1 MSVEE
6 KIIDIIK
13 SATDLENIDLDSNL
27 MDDLEL
33 SSLEIFTMFSD
44 IEDAFEIKI
53 PTEEIET
60 ISSIEDIVRIVEGK
74 IEE

>member
-13 SATDLENIDLDSNL
+13 CATDLENIDLDSNL

>member
-1 MSVEE
+1 MSVKE

-13 SATDLENIDLDSNL
+13 NATDIEHIEMDSNL

-44 IEDAFEIKI
+44 IEDEFGIKI
-53 PTEEIET
+53 PTDEIET
-60 ISSIEDIVRIVEGK
+60 ISSIEDIVRIVEEKVG
-74 IEE
+74 

>member
-1 MSVEE
+1 MSDKE

-13 SATDLENIDLDSNL
+13 NATDIENIEMDSNL

-44 IEDAFEIKI
+44 IEDEFGIKI
-53 PTEEIET
+53 PTDEIET
-60 ISSIEDIVRIVEGK
+60 ISSIEDIVRIVEEKVG
-74 IEE
+74 

>member
-1 MSVEE
+1 MSVKE

-13 SATDLENIDLDSNL
+13 NATDIENIEMDSNL

-44 IEDAFEIKI
+44 IEDEFGIKI
-53 PTEEIET
+53 PTDEIEK
-60 ISSIEDIVRIVEGK
+60 ILSIEDIVRIVEEKVG
-74 IEE
+74 

>member
-1 MSVEE
+1 MSVKE

-13 SATDLENIDLDSNL
+13 NATDIENIEMDSNL

-44 IEDAFEIKI
+44 IEDEFGIKI
-53 PTEEIET
+53 PTDEIET
-60 ISSIEDIVRIVEGK
+60 ISTIEDIVRIVEEKVG
-74 IEE
+74 

>member
-1 MSVEE
+1 MSVDE

-13 SATDLENIDLDSNL
+13 SATDLENIDLDNNL

-44 IEDAFEIKI
+44 IEDAFGIKI

-60 ISSIEDIVRIVEGK
+60 ISSIEDIVRIVEVK
-74 IEE
+74 IGE

>member
-1 MSVEE
+1 MSVKE

-13 SATDLENIDLDSNL
+13 NATDIENIEMDSNL

-44 IEDAFEIKI
+44 IEDEFGIKI
-53 PTEEIET
+53 PTDEIEK
-60 ISSIEDIVRIVEGK
+60 ISSIEDIVRIVEEKVG
-74 IEE
+74 

>member
-13 SATDLENIDLDSNL
+13 SATDLENIDLDNNL

-44 IEDAFEIKI
+44 IEDAFGIKI

>member
-1 MSVEE
+1 MSVDE

-44 IEDAFEIKI
+44 IEDAFGIKI

>member
-1 MSVEE
+1 MSVKE

-13 SATDLENIDLDSNL
+13 NATDIENIEMDSNL

-44 IEDAFEIKI
+44 IEDEFGIKI
-53 PTEEIET
+53 PTDE
-60 ISSIEDIVRIVEGK
+60 ISSIEDIVRIVEEKVG
-74 IEE
+74 

>member
-1 MSVEE
+1 MSVDE

-13 SATDLENIDLDSNL
+13 SATDLEDIDLDSNL

>member
-1 MSVEE
+1 MSVKE

-13 SATDLENIDLDSNL
+13 NATDIENIEMDSNL

-44 IEDAFEIKI
+44 IEDEFGIKI
-53 PTEEIET
+53 PTDEIET
-60 ISSIEDIVRIVEGK
+60 ISSIEDIVRIVEEKVG
-74 IEE
+74 

>member
-1 MSVEE
+1 MSVKE

-13 SATDLENIDLDSNL
+13 NATDIENIEMESNL

-44 IEDAFEIKI
+44 IEDEFGIKI
-53 PTEEIET
+53 PTDEIET
-60 ISSIEDIVRIVEGK
+60 ISSIEDIVRIVEEKVG
-74 IEE
+74 